1 MSNQATA
8 KSPDLTGY
16 PELLKPR
23 DVQRILRISK
33 ERSYALF
40 HLEGFPKV
48 ITGKSALC
56 VPKARLIVWL
66 GYGNETQGQMAE
78 KEKP

>member
-1 MSNQATA
+1 MTYMVQM
-8 KSPDLTGY
+8 DLNEY

-23 DVQRILRISK
+23 DVQRILGISK

-56 VPKARLIVWL
+56 VPKARLIEWL
-66 GYGNETQGQMAE
+66 GYGSDRR
-78 KEKP
+78 